1 MESKRPGTFD
11 FAGPLWEVL
20 DRWSAAQQAVGSQA
34 HALFEAWMKCRTA
47 DVENGMAFY
56 ASMAGCRDPAMM
68 LHLQQRWLLD
78 AANRLQA
85 EFEELGGNVAKL
97 ATEGLDKTVAPAPA
111 AKRDAAE

>member
-1 MESKRPGTFD
+1 MESKRPGSFD

-34 HALFEAWMKCRTA
+34 HAFFEAWVKCRTA
-47 DVENGMAFY
+47 DLEKGMAFY
-56 ASMAGCRDPAMM
+56 ADMAGCRDPAMV

-85 EFEELGGNVAKL
+85 EFEALGGNVTKL
-97 ATEGLDKTVAPAPA
+97 ATEGLAKTVAPAQA
-111 AKRDAAE
+111 AKRDPDE